1 MQLQQQQ
8 QPPGAGSSNGSS
20 SHTAAQP
27 PAVLLCG
34 DFNTTPDSDTVRVS
48 TVARITLLMTG
59 VRGSCTV
66 RCGHLWQPSAGL
78 HFLLLLQV
86 VVGLQD
92 SMRID
97 PVIYLLCSHMLPY
110 PCCVLF
116 VQTIQQHGM
125 GLNSIWDVP
134 WAAGETSP
142 NNGSNGSKGS
152 SSSAAA
158 ARPTNG
164 GSSSSNSGGVNKAG
178 SNGRQSGGAY
188 VGSDAAAAGS
198 NGNGHQSAAA
208 AAAAGV
214 GQQPGPAPAQEG
226 SEFTTWKF
234 RSNGVAKRTIDYV
247 WYSNSQLVPV
257 SRWRMLSEAEIGPT
271 GLPNTVYPS
280 DHMAVTCQFG
290 WVDSS

>member
-1 MQLQQQQ
+1 
-8 QPPGAGSSNGSS
+8 
-20 SHTAAQP
+20 
-27 PAVLLCG
+27 
-34 DFNTTPDSDTVRVS
+34 
-48 TVARITLLMTG
+48 
-59 VRGSCTV
+59 
-66 RCGHLWQPSAGL
+66 
-78 HFLLLLQV
+78 
-86 VVGLQD
+86 
-92 SMRID
+92 
-97 PVIYLLCSHMLPY
+97 
-110 PCCVLF
+110 
-116 VQTIQQHGM
+116 M

-134 WAAGETSP
+134 WAAGATSP

-158 ARPTNG
+158 AEPTNG
-164 GSSSSNSGGVNKAG
+164 GSSSSNSSNSGGVNKAG
-178 SNGRQSGGAY
+178 SNGKQSGGAY
-188 VGSDAAAAGS
+188 VPSDAAAVAAAAAS
-198 NGNGHQSAAA
+198 NGNGHQSEAA

-214 GQQPGPAPAQEG
+214 GHQPGPAPAQEG

-290 WVDSS
+290 WVDS